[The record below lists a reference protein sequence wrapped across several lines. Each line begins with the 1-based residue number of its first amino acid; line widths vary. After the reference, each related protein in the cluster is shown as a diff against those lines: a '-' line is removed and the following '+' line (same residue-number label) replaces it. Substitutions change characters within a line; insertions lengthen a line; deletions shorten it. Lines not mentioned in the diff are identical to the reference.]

1 MSKCGYFA
9 PDMPNDA
16 NRLVNIVRI
25 LNSRY
30 FAWTVLALP
39 FAYII
44 NAWRTG
50 DLFYGE
56 LLHLSGKCSAW
67 LLIATMAITPLRLM
81 FVNARWPGWL
91 MQRRRYFGVA
101 AFLYALLHTVIYLDR
116 KQGLRL
122 VLDEARD
129 FSMWT
134 GWLALLIFALLAVT
148 SSDAAVRWLKR
159 RWKSLHRWVYA
170 GAMLLFAHWIFA
182 AFDFVPGVM
191 HLALILGL
199 EICRVVKQQRAG
211 TADT

>member
-1 MSKCGYFA
+1 
-9 PDMPNDA
+9 MPNDA
-16 NRLVNIVRI
+16 KQSRFVRI

-30 FAWTVLALP
+30 LVWFMLALP
-39 FAYII
+39 FGYII
-44 NAWRTG
+44 NAWRAG
-50 DLFYGE
+50 HLFYGE
-56 LLHLSGKCSAW
+56 MLHLSGEWSAR
-67 LLIATMAITPLRLM
+67 LVIVTMAITPLRLM
-81 FVNARWPGWL
+81 FAGTRWPGWL

-116 KQGLRL
+116 KQELRL

-129 FSMWT
+129 FSIWT
-134 GWLALLIFALLAVT
+134 GWLALLMFAMLAAT
-148 SSDAAVRWLKR
+148 SNDAAVRWLKR

-170 GAMLLFAHWIFA
+170 GALLLFAHWIFA

-199 EICRVVKQQRAG
+199 EIYRVVKQQRAG